1 MSATAAIA
9 HADSSGPAEAH
20 DAHPPTA
27 TGIETKKV
35 LMWLFLASDCMFFG
49 TLISTHLVYRKVYP
63 YGSTDKGII
72 DILSTFDIQ
81 LTSFSTFILLMSSFL
96 MALAVSAMHKGQIK
110 SFRRATIGVIIFGLI
125 FLTGQVYEFTHFFD
139 GHALY
144 TFSVKTPAG
153 ETISSTYEGPADAT
167 RAKADLA
174 HRLFAAHPDW
184 LAAPADTAPE
194 DKALTPAEQ
203 VVKHNDWIVTAFKQ
217 EKVEKK
223 SLSMQNSVFG
233 STFFL
238 MTGTHGTHVA
248 IGVLWLVSM
257 YFYSFTGRFEKNMHS
272 AAIDVEIMGLYWH
285 FVDIV
290 WIIIF
295 TAVYLVEYIPGYNP
309 PQ

>member
-1 MSATAAIA
+1 MSATAALA
-9 HADSSGPAEAH
+9 HDSSGPAEAH
-20 DAHPPTA
+20 AAHPPTA

-110 SFRRATIGVIIFGLI
+110 SFRRSCIGVIIFGLI

-144 TFSVKTPAG
+144 TFSVKTAAG
-153 ETISSTYEGPADAT
+153 EVISSTYEGPADPA
-167 RAKADLA
+167 RAKSDLA
-174 HRLFAAHPDW
+174 HRLLAAHPDW
-184 LAAPADTAPE
+184 LSVPAAAAAE
-194 DKALTPAEQ
+194 DKALAPAEQ
-203 VVKHNDWIVTAFKQ
+203 VKKHGDWIVTAFKQ

-257 YFYSFTGRFEKNMHS
+257 YLYSFTGRFEKNMHG

-309 PQ
+309 AP